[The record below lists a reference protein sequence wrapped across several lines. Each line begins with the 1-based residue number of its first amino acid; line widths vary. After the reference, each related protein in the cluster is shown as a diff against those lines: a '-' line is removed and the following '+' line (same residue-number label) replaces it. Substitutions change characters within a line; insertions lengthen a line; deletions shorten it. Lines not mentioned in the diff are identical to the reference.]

1 MHGRPEGMNALE
13 KLLEE
18 IVTPGVDWAG
28 QEAIRWAAESW
39 TYAALGQAVD
49 TYTQQLQKI
58 LPSQGRVRVAI
69 QAENQ
74 PQTYALILAL
84 WKLGAAYV
92 PLSPLWPEHRKKQVL
107 EGAQA
112 IGLMHWAGEQFEWK
126 SLGGNHFSEETEAY
140 VLFTSGSTG
149 SPKGVPVTRKQLDHF
164 ILGMQAQGFLENQ
177 GLRHL
182 QMFDFSFDVSVASY
196 LLCFLNRGPLCLL
209 DAGGVKFQRVYQ
221 ALRKHEVEV
230 AFMVPAV
237 LQFLRPYFL
246 QLELPA
252 LKQALFA
259 GEALSA
265 ELIRQFQSRLPQVQL
280 FNGYGP
286 TEGCILSTLY
296 RIPSS
301 GIAEHQGV
309 ISIGKPLEGTQCFL
323 RMQEGVSELLI
334 SGPQVF
340 QGYVQEQLNDE
351 AFVLLEGERWYATG
365 DMVEQNPDGCLL
377 YLGRKDHQVKVQG
390 YRIEIAEV
398 EHQIAQI
405 YPSDFVVVAI
415 QPKQGLQQLAMAYTQ
430 ALPEGFKSALAAK
443 LPAYMH
449 PSLYQQISAL
459 PLGLS
464 GKVDRKAIQKTL
476 QHATET
482 R

>member
-1 MHGRPEGMNALE
+1 MNALE

-18 IVTPGVDWAG
+18 IDAPASHWAG
-28 QEAIRWAAESW
+28 HEAIRWASESW
-39 TYAALGQAVD
+39 TYAALGHAVE
-49 TYTQQLQKI
+49 TYVTQLQDLI
-58 LPSQGRVRVAI
+58 PSGGKVRVAI

-74 PQTYALILAL
+74 PHTYALILAL

-107 EGAQA
+107 EEAQA
-112 IGLMHWAGEQFEWK
+112 IGLMLWTGEQFEWK
-126 SLGGNHFSEETEAY
+126 SLGANHCSKETEAY

-149 SPKGVPVTRKQLDHF
+149 SPKGVPVSRKQLDHF
-164 ILGMQAQGFLENQ
+164 IVGMQAHGFLENQ
-177 GLRHL
+177 GMRHL

-230 AFMVPAV
+230 AFLVPAV

-265 ELIRQFQSRLPQVQL
+265 ELIRQFQSCLPQVQL

-296 RIPSS
+296 PIPSS
-301 GIAEHQGV
+301 GMAEHQGV
-309 ISIGKPLEGTQCFL
+309 VSIGKPLEGTQFFL
-323 RMQEGVSELLI
+323 SNQEGNKELLI

-340 QGYVQEQLNDE
+340 GGYVQEQLNDE
-351 AFVLLEGERWYATG
+351 AFVVLQGEKWYATG

-377 YLGRKDHQVKVQG
+377 YLGRKDYQVKVQG

-405 YPSDFVVVAI
+405 YPSEFVVVAV
-415 QPKQGLQQLAMAYTQ
+415 QSQQGVQQLAMAYTQ
-430 ALPEGFKSALAAK
+430 VLPESFKASLAEK
-443 LPAYMH
+443 LPAYMQ
-449 PSLYQQISAL
+449 PSLYQQFSAL

-464 GKVDRKAIQKTL
+464 GKIDRKAIEKTI
-476 QHATET
+476 QHATEN